1 MGEWGE
7 IPQLL
12 RMTKTDISVWLVTF
26 ALTVFADLTIAVEVG
41 MVLAA
46 LLFIRR
52 VSDTT
57 TVELVT
63 DLDVEAGRAHILQ
76 DRDIPPYVAIYRIHG
91 PLLFGTTDK
100 VDRVHAHIPKLPPI
114 VLLRLRDMTALDA
127 TGLLAF
133 EELADKLHASGRT
146 LILCGAREQPA
157 RVMRQAE
164 FHRHVGERNIL
175 PDVTEAIKRAREV
188 YEAGNGASS

>member
-1 MGEWGE
+1 
-7 IPQLL
+7 
-12 RMTKTDISVWLVTF
+12 
-26 ALTVFADLTIAVEVG
+26 VFADLTIAVEVG

-63 DLDVEAGRAHILQ
+63 DDELEAGRAHILQ
-76 DRDIPPYVAIYRIHG
+76 DREIPPYVAIYRVHG

-100 VDRVHAHIPKLPPI
+100 VERIHADIPRLPPI
-114 VLLRLRDMTALDA
+114 VVLRLRDMTALDA
-127 TGLLAF
+127 TGMQAF

-146 LILCGAREQPA
+146 LLLCGAREQPA

-164 FHRHVGERNIL
+164 FHEHVGDRNIL
-175 PDVTEAIKRAREV
+175 PNVTEAIARAREIH
-188 YEAGNGASS
+188 ESHRLERIPE

>member
-1 MGEWGE
+1 MS
-7 IPQLL
+7 
-12 RMTKTDISVWLVTF
+12 KTDVSVWFSTF
-26 ALTVFADLTIAVEVG
+26 MLTVFADLTIAVEVG

-46 LLFIRR
+46 LLFIHR
-52 VSDTT
+52 VANTT

-63 DLDVEAGRAHILQ
+63 DDELEAGRAHLLQ
-76 DRDIPPYVAIYRIHG
+76 DRDIPSYVAIYRIHG

-100 VDRVHAHIPKLPPI
+100 VDRIHAEIPTLPPV

-133 EELADKLHASGRT
+133 EELAGKLHASGRT

-157 RVMRQAE
+157 RLMRQAE
-164 FHRHVGERNIL
+164 FHQHVGDGNICV
-175 PDVTEAIKRAREV
+175 DVEAALRRAREIHEEKI
-188 YEAGNGASS
+188 EAALAEQQVAAG